1 MTCASAIDLISS
13 WKDLDELHK
22 EYTINES
29 LRTHLVVYER
39 PPENGQFANATFSPA
54 TSRWCLHAQK
64 AAYYRALSLS
74 LQCLEVVVELGPPY
88 QSRQM

>member
-29 LRTHLVVYER
+29 LRAYRVVYQR
-39 PPENGQFANATFSPA
+39 PPENRQFANAAFSP
-54 TSRWCLHAQK
+54 TTPWWCLHSQE
-64 AAYYRALSLS
+64 AAYYRALSLYNVWKWS
-74 LQCLEVVVELGPPY
+74 VN
-88 QSRQM
+88 